1 MGCLDLWA
9 IGPELALALTCLL
22 LVPLAGL
29 VRFGGRWR
37 TLPGF
42 VAGGGLVAALILTV
56 QTLRFSPQTVFC
68 GTYALDGF
76 GSVFKLLVLGSALL
90 ALLPLAAYL
99 RGRDAEPH
107 APVALTFAAL
117 GGVALSGSLDLGLI
131 VLFLQMLSTA
141 SYLLVGLTRGD
152 RRANE
157 ATLKYFIYGAVALAV
172 MAYGLTF
179 LYGLTGSLSLDR
191 IGAALAGADPLWVW
205 VALSLVLVGY
215 AFEITAV
222 PFHFWA
228 PDVYAG
234 ATAPVTG
241 LISVLPKIAG
251 FAGLLRLLLT
261 AFPGGLANW
270 PTVIAVLAAVTMALG
285 NLAALR
291 QTQLKRLLAY
301 SSIAQAG
308 YVLIAV
314 AVAGRTG
321 GALEAAGY
329 YLAAYTFMNLAAF
342 AVVAQLERQGSQ
354 GDLTALRGLARS
366 APGTAALLA
375 LALLSLAGIP
385 PLAGFLGKV
394 LLLGAALS
402 GGLTW
407 LAVFAALNMLVGL
420 YYYLRPVVE
429 MYLRPAEGELRLHRE
444 PGYPWV
450 LGLTTLGTLLL
461 GIWPAPALALLAGLT
476 RLLR

>member
-1 MGCLDLWA
+1 MKCLELWA
-9 IGPELALALTCLL
+9 VGPELALGLMCLL
-22 LVPLAGL
+22 LVPLAGF
-29 VRFGGRWR
+29 VSGKWR
-37 TLPGF
+37 SLPSI
-42 VAGGGLVAALILTV
+42 VAGFGLVAALILTARMLPWPG
-56 QTLRFSPQTVFC
+56 QAVFC
-68 GTYALDGF
+68 GTYAVDGF
-76 GSVFKLLVLGSALL
+76 GTVFKGLIIGSALL
-90 ALLPLAAYL
+90 ALLPVAAYF

-107 APVALTFAAL
+107 APVALTFATL
-117 GGVALSGSLDLGLI
+117 GGVGLAGSLDLGLI

-141 SYLLVGLTRGD
+141 SYLLVGMTRGGK
-152 RRANE
+152 RSNE

-179 LYGLTGSLSLDR
+179 LYGLTGSLSLTE
-191 IGAALAGADPLWVW
+191 IGAALTGADPVWVW

-222 PFHFWA
+222 PFQFWA

-234 ATAPVTG
+234 ASAPVTG
-241 LISVLPKIAG
+241 FISVLPKIAG

-261 AFPGGLANW
+261 AFPGGLAGW
-270 PTVIAVLAAVTMALG
+270 PTLIAGLAAATMALG

-291 QTQLKRLLAY
+291 QTRLKRLLAY

-308 YVLIAV
+308 YVLMAV
-314 AVAGRTG
+314 AVAGTVA
-321 GALEAAGY
+321 GALAAAGY
-329 YLAAYTFMNLAAF
+329 YLVAYTFMNLAAF
-342 AVVAQLERQGSQ
+342 TVVAQLERVSGQ
-354 GDLTALRGLARS
+354 DALTDLRGLSRT
-366 APGTAALLA
+366 APGPAALLT

-394 LLLGAALS
+394 LLLQVALA

-407 LAVFAALNMLVGL
+407 LAVFAALNMVIGL

-429 MYLRPAEGELRLHRE
+429 MYLRAPEAGIKLHRQ
-444 PGYPWV
+444 PGSPWA

-461 GIWPAPALALLAGLT
+461 GLWPAPLLALLANLS